1 MSMEGKVVVITGGAS
16 GIGRAASELFVKE
29 GAKVVIA
36 DVNAAEAKAAAEALG
51 PNAAAIATDVSRS
64 QDVKAMVVFALERFG
79 RIDVLANNAGF
90 GFTGTVVS
98 IPEEDWDRLM
108 AVNLKGMFLCAK
120 HVIPVMAAQ
129 GGGAI
134 VNTASYTAFVGIDNR
149 AAYVASK
156 GGVVALTRAMALDH
170 VKDNIRVNAV
180 APGTVHSPYFDR
192 MFAQATDPAAMKAAL
207 DARAPMGRMGRP
219 EEIAEAIVWLASDKS
234 RFATGSVLTI
244 DGGSS
249 TW

>member
-1 MSMEGKVVVITGGAS
+1 MSMEGKVVIVTGGAS
-16 GIGRAASELFVKE
+16 GIGRAAAALFVQE
-29 GAKVVIA
+29 GARVVIA
-36 DVNAAEAKAAAEALG
+36 DANGSEAQSTAAALG
-51 PNAAAIATDVSRS
+51 GNVAAITTDVSRDS
-64 QDVKAMVVFALERFG
+64 DVRAMVAFTLERFG
-79 RIDVLANNAGF
+79 RIDVLVNNAGF
-90 GFTGTVVS
+90 GFTGTVVT
-98 IPEEDWDRLM
+98 IAEDDWDRLM

-134 VNTASYTAFVGIDNR
+134 VNTGSYTAISAIADR

-170 VKDNIRVNAV
+170 VQENIRVNCV
-180 APGTVHSPYFDR
+180 APGTIHSPYFDR
-192 MFAQATDPAAMKAAL
+192 MFAQSADPQGMKQAL

-219 EEIAEAIVWLASDKS
+219 EEIAEAIVWFASDKS

>member
-1 MSMEGKVVVITGGAS
+1 MSMEGKVVVITGAAS
-16 GIGRAASELFVKE
+16 GIGRAAAGLFVKD

-36 DVNAAEAKAAAEALG
+36 DTNTAEAKAAEAALG
-51 PNAAAIATDVSRS
+51 PSAAAIATDVSKAE
-64 QDVKAMVVFALERFG
+64 DVKAMVAFALARFG
-79 RIDVLANNAGF
+79 RIDVLVNNAGF

-98 IPEEDWDRLM
+98 IAEEDWDRLM

-120 HVIPVMAAQ
+120 HVIPVMAAE

-134 VNTASYTAFVGIDNR
+134 VNTGSYTALVGIADR

-170 VKDNIRVNAV
+170 VKDNIRVNCV

-192 MFAQATDPAAMKAAL
+192 MFAAAADPAAMKAAL
-207 DARAPMGRMGRP
+207 DARAPMGRMGKP

-249 TW
+249 AW

>member
-1 MSMEGKVVVITGGAS
+1 MSMEGKVVIVTGGAS
-16 GIGRAASELFVKE
+16 GIGRAAAALFVQE
-29 GAKVVIA
+29 GARVVIA
-36 DVNAAEAKAAAEALG
+36 DANGSEAQSTAAALG
-51 PNAAAIATDVSRS
+51 GNVAAITTDVSRDS
-64 QDVKAMVVFALERFG
+64 DVRAMVAFTLERFG
-79 RIDVLANNAGF
+79 RIDVLVNNAGF
-90 GFTGTVVS
+90 GFTGTVVT
-98 IPEEDWDRLM
+98 IAEDDWDRLM

-134 VNTASYTAFVGIDNR
+134 VNTGSYTAISAIADR

-170 VKDNIRVNAV
+170 VQENIRVNCV
-180 APGTVHSPYFDR
+180 APGTIHSPYFDR
-192 MFAQATDPAAMKAAL
+192 MFAQSADPQGMKQAL